1 MFVKELL
8 LLLFALCIFPIGSSY
23 SQRTNLSDETKNDL
37 KEILNKK
44 KVTILITDSGLGGM
58 SVCAGLEKK
67 LKEAKSFEEVNLIF
81 FNALPEKGYGY
92 NSMPSN
98 ESKALVFNEALV
110 SMERKFSPDLIL
122 IACNTLSVVYPFTR
136 FSRESKTPVLGI
148 VEFGVSMILS
158 ELKKNENSEVMIL
171 GTETTINSDTH
182 KNKLIQNGVKRDKI
196 ISQSFPGLESEIQDS
211 PESET
216 VKGMIELYIGESAQ
230 KLNHKNSP
238 VIAALCCTHYGF
250 CAETFYSSLKNIT
263 NRKII
268 LLNPNEL
275 MINAI
280 ILEKNRG
287 CFQQANVSMSVVS
300 RAIIDDGEKK
310 SIGGLINSYAPLSSI
325 ALMNYEYNPELFKFQ
340 KE

>member
-8 LLLFALCIFPIGSSY
+8 LLFAMCILPAGSSY
-23 SQRTNLSDETKNDL
+23 SQGTNLSDEKKNDL
-37 KEILNKK
+37 KEILNQK
-44 KVTILITDSGLGGM
+44 KVTIVITDSGLGGM
-58 SVCAGLEKK
+58 SVCAGIEKK

-98 ESKALVFNEALV
+98 ESKALIFNEALV
-110 SMERKFSPDLIL
+110 SMEQKFSPDLIL

-182 KNKLIQNGVKRDKI
+182 KNKLIQNGVKPDKI

-216 VKGMIELYIGESAQ
+216 VKGMIELYIGEAAQ
-230 KLNHKNSP
+230 KLNHKNYP
-238 VIAALCCTHYGF
+238 VVAALCCTHYGF